1 MALGQTLI
9 FGAAALVAI
18 TAGTYLLPRHVTVER
33 SAVINA
39 DPTAILTLAASSSG
53 FQTFNPYKS
62 ADPALKIA
70 PFGPEAG
77 VGSGFAFDGKDG
89 KGTQTVADISDTRVT
104 YAIDM
109 GAMGKPTQ
117 KITAMPKENGTEVVW
132 TIEADMGL
140 NPIARVI
147 GLFMDGMMGKT
158 LDQGLINLEQ
168 AV

>member
-9 FGAAALVAI
+9 ISAAAICAL
-18 TAGTYLLPRHVTVER
+18 TAATYLLPRHITVER
-33 SAVINA
+33 SATIGA
-39 DPTAILTLAASSSG
+39 TPSDILTLAASNSG
-53 FQTFNPYKS
+53 YQAFNPYKT
-62 ADPALKIA
+62 ADPDLKIEH
-70 PFGPEAG
+70 FGPERG

-89 KGTQTVADISDTRVT
+89 KGTQVVADITDSRVT
-104 YAIDM
+104 YAIDL

-117 KITAMPKENGTEVVW
+117 KITATPGANGTHVVW
-132 TIEADMGL
+132 SVEADMGL